1 MPGSIP
7 ELSEIGPKVSGD
19 GEHSLKDE
27 VRNLLNRR
35 TTSFPGIYPRF
46 SLDPKYRGTT
56 GESAETTFGSP
67 GEGRVSFL
75 HRRC

>member
-35 TTSFPGIYPRF
+35 TTSFPGIYPA
-46 SLDPKYRGTT
+46 L
-56 GESAETTFGSP
+56 AWI
-67 GEGRVSFL
+67 
-75 HRRC
+75 